1 MSVLPISSFPNTVDS
16 EIDWKIIVLK
26 KSYHL
31 KCVVEK
37 RVLDQTR
44 NKHAQFW
51 VRKKTLLLMV
61 QKCRLSPMGMDYIH
75 LPKFLWNKISLLS
88 QKWKKFYKEIPRDF
102 LFTIFPPTKG
112 KRANF
117 SRSTCNVR
125 WTTRLRPTAKGL
137 KPSRLEVGRDVWNGA
152 TLLPLNPCLDDFKSW
167 TSEHPWK

>member
-26 KSYHL
+26 KSHHL

-51 VRKKTLLLMV
+51 VRKKTQLLMV

-88 QKWKKFYKEIPRDF
+88 QKWKKSTKKSLEIF
-102 LFTIFPPTKG
+102 SSQFFPQP
-112 KRANF
+112 RANGQTF
-117 SRSTCNVR
+117 LGPPVTSGGQHVCDQLRRDWSQAAWR
-125 WTTRLRPTAKGL
+125 W
-137 KPSRLEVGRDVWNGA
+137 EVDVWNGA
-152 TLLPLNPCLDDFKSW
+152 TLLPINPCLDDFKSW